1 MKIAIC
7 GAIISCIG
15 TVAAQPFVFPPKNFQ
30 FASVKI
36 SASIYSQREKP
47 LSDIVSQ
54 LSSHGV
60 DMLHI
65 DCADRP
71 EVFDDIQQIR
81 SLTTTPLDLH
91 IIAKD
96 PLKYEALIRDLRVE
110 NVSLQYE
117 DMGTLPTAPK
127 IPGTK
132 FGIALQSE
140 TDIKVLDQAVGYDYV
155 MLMCTTPGVSGGSFR
170 KDNFRRIIEVRQRY
184 PKLKIQVDGGV
195 NDEVAYILR
204 LLGVDSIVSGSF
216 IMNHYSIGSGML
228 SLYKDPVGG
237 SYQVKDFMTP
247 ACYLP
252 VLDEKDLRFETALHT
267 IEDHRQGFVLIQDAD
282 GKLKGVIS
290 NADLRRGLI
299 RQLDNLVSVD
309 VREMINTDPVRIS
322 GDADLGQMLSVINE
336 LNFIILFL
344 PVVDSAG
351 GLLGAVLLN
360 NLTRG

>member
-1 MKIAIC
+1 
-7 GAIISCIG
+7 
-15 TVAAQPFVFPPKNFQ
+15 
-30 FASVKI
+30 
-36 SASIYSQREKP
+36 
-47 LSDIVSQ
+47 
-54 LSSHGV
+54 
-60 DMLHI
+60 MLHI
-65 DCADRP
+65 DCADNP
-71 EVFDDIQQIR
+71 AVFGDIRQIR
-81 SLTTTPLDLH
+81 QLTKTPLDLH

-96 PLKYEALIRDLRVE
+96 PLKYEDVIRELQIE
-110 NVSLQYE
+110 YVSLQFE
-117 DMGTLPTAPK
+117 AMGSVPPAPQ
-127 IPGTK
+127 IQGTR
-132 FGIALQSE
+132 FGLALQSE
-140 TDIKVLDQAVGYDYV
+140 TDLKVLDQAVGYDYV

-184 PKLKIQVDGGV
+184 PKLKVQVDGGV

-228 SLYKDPVGG
+228 SLYKNPIGG
-237 SYQVKDFMTP
+237 NYQVKDFMTP

-267 IEDHRQGFVLIQDAD
+267 IEDHKQGFVLIQDAD

-309 VREMINTDPVRIS
+309 VREMINTDPIRIS
-322 GDADLGQMLSVINE
+322 SDADLGQMLAMINE

-344 PVVDSAG
+344 PVVDSEG
-351 GLLGAVLLN
+351 KLLGAVLLN